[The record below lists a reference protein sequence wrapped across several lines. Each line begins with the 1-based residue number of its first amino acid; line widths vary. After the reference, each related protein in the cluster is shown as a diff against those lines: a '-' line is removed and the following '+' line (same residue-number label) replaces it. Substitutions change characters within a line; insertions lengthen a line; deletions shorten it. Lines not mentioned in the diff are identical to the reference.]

1 MDATYNINKYKIPL
15 LIFTGIAS
23 DGRNLCFGIACINNE
38 TAETYSGAL
47 KSFFAVHK
55 SRPKLIVTD
64 GDLALCKALNMYK
77 EDSYHF
83 LCQWHI
89 VRNFVRNFGFL
100 KKKNEKLFK
109 NWVCLIFQIRRN
121 SRLTFNI

>member
-64 GDLALCKALNMYK
+64 GGSTCTRKTITTFFANGILSEILVFSRKRMKN
-77 EDSYHF
+77 
-83 LCQWHI
+83 
-89 VRNFVRNFGFL
+89 FL
-100 KKKNEKLFK
+100 KVY
-109 NWVCLIFQIRRN
+109 WVCLSISDQKKFE
-121 SRLTFNI
+121 